1 MLIGFGLS
9 LMAGLKSSASPAALF
24 AGGEVGV
31 WYDPSDL
38 TTLFQDSAG
47 TTPVTAAGQTVGKIL
62 DKSGRGNHATQATS
76 AQRPTYGFHP
86 ITGLRNVA
94 NGSAAYSN
102 ATYWPASS
110 VNSGITVTRTAG
122 SDATGAY
129 IDVRYAGTATGGGTD
144 VTFQYAPSRRAA
156 SIGDVYTCSAVVQ
169 RVSGVATNSSMSV
182 GVSQEIAPSTYSG
195 GTDSAVTTSATPVT
209 ISATHTVTVGNQV
222 RPSVNFG
229 FTIGATID
237 VTYRIRELQF
247 EKSATRTAYQANY
260 SQYNVTEAGVAS
272 AYYLSFDGVDDGM
285 VTNTI
290 TPNTDK
296 VQMFFG
302 RRKLR
307 ETTREML
314 VEFATGGG
322 VNGAASIDQVNNA
335 GTITYSFTSRGTIG
349 QGASVSGITAP
360 VTNVFTALGDI
371 SGATAELRVNGA
383 FGNINVGSQGTGNYL
398 AYPLY
403 IGCRGG
409 SLLFSNINIY
419 SLIVR
424 FGPNLTAG
432 QITSTE
438 TWVNGKTGAY

>member
-9 LMAGLKSSASPAALF
+9 LMAGLKSSAYPAALF

-62 DKSGRGNHATQATS
+62 DKSGRGNHATQSTS
-76 AQRPTYGFHP
+76 ARRPTYQ
-86 ITGLRNVA
+86 ID
-94 NGSAAYSN
+94 
-102 ATYWPASS
+102 AS
-110 VNSGITVTRTAG
+110 G
-122 SDATGAY
+122 
-129 IDVRYAGTATGGGTD
+129 
-144 VTFQYAPSRRAA
+144 
-156 SIGDVYTCSAVVQ
+156 
-169 RVSGVATNSSMSV
+169 
-182 GVSQEIAPSTYSG
+182 
-195 GTDSAVTTSATPVT
+195 
-209 ISATHTVTVGNQV
+209 
-222 RPSVNFG
+222 RP
-229 FTIGATID
+229 
-237 VTYRIRELQF
+237 
-247 EKSATRTAYQANY
+247 
-260 SQYNVTEAGVAS
+260 
-272 AYYLSFDGVDDGM
+272 YLSFDGVDDFM

-290 TPNTDK
+290 TPNTNK

-307 ETTREML
+307 ETTREMM

-322 VNGAASIDQVNNA
+322 VNGAASLDQSNNA
-335 GTITYSFTSRGTIG
+335 GAITYSFTSRGTIG
-349 QGASVSGITAP
+349 QGASISGVSAP

-371 SGATAELRVNGA
+371 SGATAEFRVNGA
-383 FGNINVGSQGTGNYL
+383 FGNINVGGQGTGNYL

-409 SLLFSNINIY
+409 SLLFSNMNFY

-424 FGPNLTAG
+424 FGSNLTTG